1 MTMIEIIA
9 MIATGVLCVLCVICI
24 AALFSSKRQAKENK
38 RAIKDIRDRLGTFG
52 DSINEKT
59 DQLFERLDKQQS
71 DGIDE
76 RRLEALEEE
85 IRQLAKV
92 EEEIASAVS
101 AAEAGAVTVEDDFI
115 ETDDIE
121 ELDDEID
128 LDDLFRELSAM
139 SAAEPELGTAEEFA
153 EEPVREPLPPIA
165 QPEPAVQPQM
175 AVPQQVIPQQQEI
188 QQQEIQQRPAVQ
200 PQPMQTQQELPEEQP
215 RKATRY
221 HQGYNIGR
229 SGRKYTAEE
238 LNVLIRE

>member
-76 RRLEALEEE
+76 RRLEALEKE

-101 AAEAGAVTVEDDFI
+101 AAEAGAVAVEDDFI

-139 SAAEPELGTAEEFA
+139 SAAEPELENAEEYAA
-153 EEPVREPLPPIA
+153 EPAREPLPPIA

>member
-1 MTMIEIIA
+1 MTLIEIIA

-76 RRLEALEEE
+76 RRLAALEEE

-101 AAEAGAVTVEDDFI
+101 VAEAGVAAAEEDFI
-115 ETDDIE
+115 ETGDIE

-128 LDDLFRELSAM
+128 LDDLFRELSVM
-139 SAAEPELGTAEEFA
+139 SVVEPEAEAEE
-153 EEPVREPLPPIA
+153 EPAAQPEREPLPPIA
-165 QPEPAVQPQM
+165 YPEPALQPQTAVQPQT
-175 AVPQQVIPQQQEI
+175 AAQTVNPETVFQPIQPEPVQQ
-188 QQQEIQQRPAVQ
+188 
-200 PQPMQTQQELPEEQP
+200 QQELPEEQP

>member
-76 RRLEALEEE
+76 RRLAALEEE

-101 AAEAGAVTVEDDFI
+101 VAEAGVAAAEEDFI
-115 ETDDIE
+115 ETGDIE

-139 SAAEPELGTAEEFA
+139 SVVEPEAEAEEETA
-153 EEPVREPLPPIA
+153 AQPEREPLPPIA
-165 QPEPAVQPQM
+165 YPEPALQPQTAVQPQT
-175 AVPQQVIPQQQEI
+175 AAQTVNPETVFQPIQPEPVQQ
-188 QQQEIQQRPAVQ
+188 
-200 PQPMQTQQELPEEQP
+200 QQELPEEQP

>member
-76 RRLEALEEE
+76 RRLAALEEE

-101 AAEAGAVTVEDDFI
+101 AAEAGVAAAEEDFI
-115 ETDDIE
+115 ETGDIE

-139 SAAEPELGTAEEFA
+139 SVVEPEAEAEE
-153 EEPVREPLPPIA
+153 EPAAQPEREPLPPIA
-165 QPEPAVQPQM
+165 YPEPALQPQTAVQPQT
-175 AVPQQVIPQQQEI
+175 AAQTVNPETVFQPIQPEPVQQ
-188 QQQEIQQRPAVQ
+188 
-200 PQPMQTQQELPEEQP
+200 QQELPEEQP

>member
-76 RRLEALEEE
+76 RRLAALEEE

-101 AAEAGAVTVEDDFI
+101 AAEAGAVAVEDDFI

-175 AVPQQVIPQQQEI
+175 AVQQQIAAQTVNPETVFQPI
-188 QQQEIQQRPAVQ
+188 Q
-200 PQPMQTQQELPEEQP
+200 PQPVQQQELPEEQP

>member
-76 RRLEALEEE
+76 RRLEALEKE

-92 EEEIASAVS
+92 EEQIAERKSS
-101 AAEAGAVTVEDDFI
+101 I
-115 ETDDIE
+115 ETVIFKGFY
-121 ELDDEID
+121 L
-128 LDDLFRELSAM
+128 
-139 SAAEPELGTAEEFA
+139 EPKSFCCFLLVAYPKKRNVTF
-153 EEPVREPLPPIA
+153 
-165 QPEPAVQPQM
+165 
-175 AVPQQVIPQQQEI
+175 VP
-188 QQQEIQQRPAVQ
+188 
-200 PQPMQTQQELPEEQP
+200 
-215 RKATRY
+215 
-221 HQGYNIGR
+221 HC
-229 SGRKYTAEE
+229 S
-238 LNVLIRE
+238 

>member
-76 RRLEALEEE
+76 RRLAALEEE

-101 AAEAGAVTVEDDFI
+101 AAEAGVAAAEEDFI
-115 ETDDIE
+115 ETGDIE

-139 SAAEPELGTAEEFA
+139 SVVEPEAEAEE
-153 EEPVREPLPPIA
+153 EPAAQPEREPLPPIA
-165 QPEPAVQPQM
+165 YPEPA
-175 AVPQQVIPQQQEI
+175 I
-188 QQQEIQQRPAVQ
+188 Q
-200 PQPMQTQQELPEEQP
+200 PQPVQHQQELPEEQP

>member
-76 RRLEALEEE
+76 RRLAALEEE

-101 AAEAGAVTVEDDFI
+101 AAETGVAAAEEDFI
-115 ETDDIE
+115 ETGDIE
-121 ELDDEID
+121 ELDDEIN

-139 SAAEPELGTAEEFA
+139 SVVEPEAEAEE
-153 EEPVREPLPPIA
+153 EPAAQPEREPLPPIA
-165 QPEPAVQPQM
+165 YPEPAL
-175 AVPQQVIPQQQEI
+175 
-188 QQQEIQQRPAVQ
+188 Q
-200 PQPMQTQQELPEEQP
+200 PQPVQQQQELPEEQP